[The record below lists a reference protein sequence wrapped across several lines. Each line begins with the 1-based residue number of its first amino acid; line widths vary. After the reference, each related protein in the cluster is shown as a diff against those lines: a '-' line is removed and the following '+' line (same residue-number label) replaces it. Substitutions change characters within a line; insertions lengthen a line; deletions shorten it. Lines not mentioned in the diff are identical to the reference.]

1 MKTIDY
7 IKQPTEY
14 LCGHACVAM
23 LAGVTV
29 EEVVSVMKNDKGT
42 GKKDIE
48 KALNYYGISQ
58 AKTMKKADNSS
69 VLPKVCILKVLLPKY
84 SHWVLYYDGKY
95 YDPEFGL
102 MEEIYQKAR
111 IQSYLEIFVDEDQ
124 GYNLQTQS
132 GLLMFCIEFIEK
144 RGILPQR
151 QLPLCALAT
160 QASSND
166 K

>member
-1 MKTIDY
+1 MKKINY

-14 LCGHACVAM
+14 LCGQACVAM

-29 EEVVSVMKNDKGT
+29 EEVIYVMKNDKGT

-48 KALNYYGISQ
+48 KALSYYGIRQ
-58 AKTMKKADNSS
+58 AKTMTKADDSS

-102 MEEIYQKAR
+102 TDELYHKAR
-111 IQSYLEIFVDEDQ
+111 IQSYLEIF
-124 GYNLQTQS
+124 L
-132 GLLMFCIEFIEK
+132 
-144 RGILPQR
+144 
-151 QLPLCALAT
+151 
-160 QASSND
+160 D
-166 K
+166 KE